1 MRALLTLSAFVLSS
15 TFAAAQSF
23 NIDVGSNLILFPVPS
38 TAYGAAAAQTGTWN
52 DVHSPYSATLANLD
66 GSPSAVTTASTSTSS
81 YNQFPFVLL
90 GDDLNLMQDIQDLP
104 VIGGPWTWTF
114 SGLAGGNYAL
124 YTYAWDPANTGRQTR
139 VTVPGAIEPAQDVG
153 GTWGG
158 SPHVFGVTYALHHL
172 SVTGGSFTIQVEGL
186 SNHNG
191 SVNGFQLVYLGNG
204 STSFCAGD
212 GTGTACPCGNNGSA
226 GNGCASSVAA
236 SGASLTSTGLP
247 SIATDTL
254 TLVGSS
260 MPNSSALY
268 FQGTAQSGGGLGSLF
283 GDGLRCAAGS
293 VIRLGTKLNAGGAS
307 SYPAAGDLT
316 ISVKGLNSVGAVRDY
331 QCWYRN
337 AAAFCTASTFNLT
350 NGIQVTWQP

>member
-1 MRALLTLSAFVLSS
+1 MRALLTLSAVVV
-15 TFAAAQSF
+15 FAALAEAQSF
-23 NIDVGSNLILFPVPS
+23 NIDVGSNLILFPLPS
-38 TAYGAAAAQTGTWN
+38 NAYGAAAAQTGRWN
-52 DVHSPYSATLANLD
+52 DVHTPYSARLTKLD
-66 GSPSAVTTASTSTSS
+66 GSPSTVTTASTSTSS
-81 YNQFPFVLL
+81 YNQFPLVLT
-90 GDDLNLMQDIQDLP
+90 GDDLNLTYDIQDLP

-172 SVTGGSFTIQVEGL
+172 SVTSGSFTIQVEGL

-226 GNGCASSVAA
+226 GNGCANSIVAA
-236 SGASLTSTGLP
+236 GGALATTGLP

-254 TLVGSS
+254 VIVGSN

-268 FQGTAQSGGGLGSLF
+268 FQGTSQAGGGAGSVF

-293 VIRLGTKLNAGGAS
+293 VIRLGTKQNASGGS
-307 SYPAAGDLT
+307 QYPAAGDLT
-316 ISVKGLNSVGAVRDY
+316 IAVKGLNSAGAVRDY

-337 AAAFCTASTFNLT
+337 AASFCTVSTFNLT
-350 NGIQVTWQP
+350 NGVQVTWQP